1 MCAGTELCTTSKHS
15 RAEEVLAVDVAAV
28 ALRIHD
34 CPHEASRST
43 WLHWTLRRTAI
54 AVDGDSGSGRVG
66 SVGPGLRYDGGAG
79 WVPAAVPYVR
89 RIAAGRSLRVSAA
102 GRWVLAAT
110 SLLLALGS
118 STAVDAGISDQT
130 STVRHVAGESAPHI
144 GLIGDSTLSGVRWY
158 EEYGELERFN
168 FVFDAESC
176 RRTAER
182 SCWSREQYRPR
193 NALAALQDEAGDWGG
208 VLVVMTGYNDSADRF
223 AEGVEEMV
231 AEAQQQGIG
240 AVVWLSLRTQGVDY
254 EEPLHLANG
263 GTYRGANRSLY
274 ELAGQFGGYL
284 QIADWATYSA
294 GSPDWFESDGAHLTP
309 AGAEALTA
317 FIAGRVDAVLAGETV
332 TPSPPPWEELR
343 DGDEGEIVVDVQE
356 ALIAAGVDPALIA
369 DGVYGPQTA
378 AAVAAFQRTN
388 GLVESGVVD
397 GPTAV
402 ALGLLEL
409 PVIPS
414 ADVAS
419 SGTEASAPTTVAAA
433 AVSAQGG
440 GKGGVAFGDVWW
452 MAPVAGAA
460 AVWAVRRRRMGGR
473 SGMTIRT
480 VAFESED
487 APALVT
493 AMPYDHT
500 LEHDEPVQVADL
512 TR

>member
-1 MCAGTELCTTSKHS
+1 
-15 RAEEVLAVDVAAV
+15 
-28 ALRIHD
+28 
-34 CPHEASRST
+34 
-43 WLHWTLRRTAI
+43 
-54 AVDGDSGSGRVG
+54 
-66 SVGPGLRYDGGAG
+66 
-79 WVPAAVPYVR
+79 
-89 RIAAGRSLRVSAA
+89 
-102 GRWVLAAT
+102 
-110 SLLLALGS
+110 
-118 STAVDAGISDQT
+118 
-130 STVRHVAGESAPHI
+130 
-144 GLIGDSTLSGVRWY
+144 
-158 EEYGELERFN
+158 
-168 FVFDAESC
+168 
-176 RRTAER
+176 
-182 SCWSREQYRPR
+182 
-193 NALAALQDEAGDWGG
+193 
-208 VLVVMTGYNDSADRF
+208 
-223 AEGVEEMV
+223 
-231 AEAQQQGIG
+231 
-240 AVVWLSLRTQGVDY
+240 
-254 EEPLHLANG
+254 
-263 GTYRGANRSLY
+263 
-274 ELAGQFGGYL
+274 
-284 QIADWATYSA
+284 
-294 GSPDWFESDGAHLTP
+294 
-309 AGAEALTA
+309 
-317 FIAGRVDAVLAGETV
+317 
-332 TPSPPPWEELR
+332 
-343 DGDEGEIVVDVQE
+343 VQE